1 MKGSSGAKT
10 TASAE
15 RGDQKSTLQ
24 FRLSGAEKKNLF
36 HRREKEW
43 NPRSLG
49 SILGPWVPSSI
60 KFLPGGSK
68 ALALNKEMR
77 ARTFSPLFF
86 PARSLARSELGLVSL
101 GCFFIHWPWPWFQMM
116 GAPLLKG
123 FILHLRFRY
132 LFNNGTKLRIFW
144 REIIKAYFPG
154 QSTLLVKS
162 DLIGLEAFTGI
173 RNKEPC
179 LLSQCG
185 CSPMHF
191 NLETFSE
198 NEKRTKINFKNSR
211 IACTMIFGFNLFY
224 DITILPYNMRKL
236 TPVLVCWR
244 SNHMD
249 KKG

>member
-1 MKGSSGAKT
+1 MKSSVLG
-10 TASAE
+10 
-15 RGDQKSTLQ
+15 
-24 FRLSGAEKKNLF
+24 F
-36 HRREKEW
+36 H
-43 NPRSLG
+43 PRSLG
-49 SILGPWVPSSI
+49 SILDQVPSRRFQGFSTQQRNARAHFFSA
-60 KFLPGGSK
+60 FLSCALPRSLGAWPCKPWLLFHSLT
-68 ALALNKEMR
+68 LALI
-77 ARTFSPLFF
+77 PDDG
-86 PARSLARSELGLVSL
+86 SL
-101 GCFFIHWPWPWFQMM
+101 
-116 GAPLLKG
+116 LLKG